1 MLILSCLNF
10 LVQSY
15 DALEQETTISQFIV
29 SFTCGGYM
37 IFATDNEYFDIIVAV
52 KWHFRFLF
60 LSRTGVNT
68 ITRLT

>member
-10 LVQSY
+10 QVQSY
-15 DALEQETTISQFIV
+15 DALEQETTISQFFV

-52 KWHFRFLF
+52 KAIKSYQICMR
-60 LSRTGVNT
+60 SAGAR
-68 ITRLT
+68 